1 MEHEIVDHSQPLRRD
16 TMLPMTVKNQ
26 HSAAE
31 EQHLRRS
38 LSNRHIQLI
47 AISGAIGTGLFMGS
61 GKSISTAGPSIVV
74 AYLVIGAM
82 LFFVMRAMGA
92 LLLHNLQ
99 WKSFQDFAAD
109 LLGPWAGF
117 FLGWTY
123 WLCWVVTGMA
133 DVIAITS
140 YWSFWTHDRAW
151 AFILTATTLLLL
163 LALNLLTVKLFG
175 ELEFWFALIKIV
187 AILTLIAV
195 AIVLIV
201 MGFTSASGYKA
212 SVSNLWSYGGF
223 APRGWSGFFGGFQI
237 AVFAYVG
244 IELVGTTSAE
254 TANPPKTMPKAI
266 NAVPVRVLVFYVA
279 ALLAMMCVTP
289 WNLIQTD
296 SSPFVQMFGLIGF
309 TAAAGIM
316 NFVVLTSAAS
326 SANSGV
332 YSTSRMLYG
341 LAHKGMAPRAFGKL
355 SRHGVPGWGLFC
367 TIILIGSALILAA
380 KDSVMGAFTLVTT
393 VSAVLFVFV
402 WSMILISHI
411 VHVRRNPQ
419 AHAKSIYPMPGA
431 SFMPWVVLAFFVFV
445 IVLLTGADDTLQAL
459 LAAPIWFVVLGI
471 VWAIVR
477 RRSHHDDLETDLP
490 AD

>member
-1 MEHEIVDHSQPLRRD
+1 
-16 TMLPMTVKNQ
+16 MLPMTVKNQ

-82 LFFVMRAMGA
+82 LFFVMRAMGE

-326 SANSGV
+326 SANRRLLNVSHALRPSPQGH
-332 YSTSRMLYG
+332 G
-341 LAHKGMAPRAFGKL
+341 APRVRQAIPPRCPRLGTVLHHHPHRIGPHPRRERLGHGSIHTRYDGVGGAVRLRMEHDPHQPYRPRTTQPSSSCQVDL
-355 SRHGVPGWGLFC
+355 SDARRQFH
-367 TIILIGSALILAA
+367 
-380 KDSVMGAFTLVTT
+380 
-393 VSAVLFVFV
+393 AVGRTRFLRLCHCPSH
-402 WSMILISHI
+402 WS
-411 VHVRRNPQ
+411 
-419 AHAKSIYPMPGA
+419 
-431 SFMPWVVLAFFVFV
+431 
-445 IVLLTGADDTLQAL
+445 
-459 LAAPIWFVVLGI
+459 
-471 VWAIVR
+471 
-477 RRSHHDDLETDLP
+477 
-490 AD
+490 